1 MPDRTYTRPVKTT
14 SMTVS
19 DRRELNERKKMLK
32 KGIIPPPKPP
42 KETLPRRS
50 GLRQRKLTFPAGGA
64 PEIVDPNKSKAK
76 AQQALQIQIPV
87 TRLPGQADIPG
98 SDSPERKDFDLAA
111 GYALL
116 TSSLATGPS
125 GLTPLI
131 PNPVGSTPGPDHAPT
146 GSAPVALVAPSVAL
160 QAVDP
165 IDPVNNR
172 SENKSPE
179 IEDGEDKSSS
189 NSDQDAE
196 GEDESDDSDKGNQ
209 VDHLRLGTGSNT
221 SLMAIPHLAVAFG
234 NPASLVLPPL
244 QPFPAHPSG
253 PAINIQVPHPFGP
266 PSEPI
271 APVFMD
277 IPADVQDLLLNAP
290 IPFVDDSMPGLA
302 FNHLGLQAMLTDSG
316 SYDSSSLV
324 GAAHQEVGIPTATSG
339 RASNGLLE
347 FAASFAT
354 SVPQH
359 MPLAAPPLVQQSLQS
374 SALANSPDSVCTHM
388 TVSVPPTPF
397 DLTPGPRYTSPAP
410 PPRVRPPLRLGA
422 PVASSPSHARAH
434 TPLQASAVTHRA
446 SHQLLRMPINPTS
459 RAGTPFTTTRSTPVA
474 PPITPLRATSTLA
487 PKPSVSR
494 QPGLDTRSPSAAI
507 RQVQAQSRSHSAT
520 ASIGPPSSHSRHSSV
535 AQLNSSPALRATT
548 SRSLTKGPSPGHR
561 LAANPAAVGS
571 PARVRSAS
579 PRLSAPS
586 TPLGRSSSFYTLP
599 QFHAVRSLCSA
610 SRAGSSL
617 PSRIGSPV
625 SAASRTELEGN
636 FPSTPRTEI
645 DRNLPFSPRT
655 EIGIDEDL
663 PLISSA
669 ETRSNQVPST
679 PLDEDMPLAHNQ
691 DPVRNLDST
700 SDVDSTSHAESRI
713 ADSLGVPRLR
723 TPPPLARALQQSMV
737 TPESDFENSDGF
749 FVPGPV
755 PNTDFSMELV
765 PSVTIAAP
773 TSTEF
778 ALYRA
783 RELID
788 LQVKK
793 KTKTDPD
800 GGQIKG
806 ARKVCTY
813 DAEHKKLMNV
823 MKGSMQYQF
832 TSISPWMISDNNW
845 YAVAKDFAREYTN
858 LVVDGIDDSDF
869 LKSLKMSSSQ
879 VRGAALEPVK
889 TLVQKSFGLEAG
901 DEAAIKW
908 LQDRGRCLYPG
919 YNMQGEDKF
928 NTVLMSKVM
937 VAMYFHSVRRIAILG
952 FDNILERDDP
962 DVMARLLE
970 SVALPNAQGIP
981 QVPKIVDQSN
991 EASRGPSLA
1000 AIAFAA
1006 IHIQHALERLKT
1018 PNGAGCK
1025 GKKKDEGGNMKKE
1038 FNELGYNYM
1047 WKEYVR
1053 DLAEHPKLGVLRSTF
1068 LNALKTEYCR
1078 QLPRVGEPLGSDHMW
1093 QTGTRIFNSP

>member
-1 MPDRTYTRPVKTT
+1 MPDRTYARPVKTT

-32 KGIIPPPKPP
+32 KGIIPPPEPP

-64 PEIVDPNKSKAK
+64 PEIVDPNRSKAK

-87 TRLPGQADIPG
+87 ARLPGQADIPG
-98 SDSPERKDFDLAA
+98 SDSPEREDFDLAA

-116 TSSLATGPS
+116 TSSLATRPS

-131 PNPVGSTPGPDHAPT
+131 PNPVGSAPVPDHAPT
-146 GSAPVALVAPSVAL
+146 GSAPMALVAPSVTL
-160 QAVDP
+160 QAVNP

-179 IEDGEDKSSS
+179 IEDGEDESSS
-189 NSDQDAE
+189 SSDQDAE
-196 GEDESDDSDKGNQ
+196 GEDESDDSDTGNQ
-209 VDHLRLGTGSNT
+209 VDHLHLGTGSNT

-234 NPASLVLPPL
+234 NQAPLVLPPL
-244 QPFPAHPSG
+244 QPSAAHPSG
-253 PAINIQVPHPFGP
+253 PAANIQAPHPFGP
-266 PSEPI
+266 PSEHI

-290 IPFVDDSMPGLA
+290 IPSVDDSMPGLA
-302 FNHLGLQAMLTDSG
+302 FDHWGLQAMSTDSG

-324 GAAHQEVGIPTATSG
+324 GAAHQEVGIPAATSG
-339 RASNGLLE
+339 CASNGLLE
-347 FAASFAT
+347 FATSFAT

-359 MPLAAPPLVQQSLQS
+359 MPLAAPPPVQQSLQS
-374 SALANSPDSVCTHM
+374 GALANSPASVRTHM
-388 TVSVPPTPF
+388 TISVPPTPF
-397 DLTPGPRYTSPAP
+397 DPTPGPRYASPAP
-410 PPRVRPPLRLGA
+410 PPRVRPPLRLGT
-422 PVASSPSHARAH
+422 PIASSPSHARTH
-434 TPLQASAVTHRA
+434 TPLQASAVTHHA

-459 RAGTPFTTTRSTPVA
+459 RAGIPLTTTRSTPVA
-474 PPITPLRATSTLA
+474 SPITPLRATSTSTLA

-494 QPGLDTRSPSAAI
+494 QSGLDTRSPSAAI

-520 ASIGPPSSHSRHSSV
+520 ASIGPASSHLHRPSV
-535 AQLNSSPALRATT
+535 ARLNSSPALRATT

-571 PARVRSAS
+571 PARIRSAS

-586 TPLGRSSSFYTLP
+586 TPLGRSWSLYTLP
-599 QFHAVRSLCSA
+599 QFRATRSLCSA

-625 SAASRTELEGN
+625 SAASRTEFEDN

-669 ETRSNQVPST
+669 ETRSDQVPST
-679 PLDEDMPLAHNQ
+679 LSDEDIPLTHNQ
-691 DPVRNLDST
+691 DLVRNLDLA
-700 SDVDSTSHAESRI
+700 SDVASTSHAESEI
-713 ADSLGVPRLR
+713 ADALGVPRLR
-723 TPPPLARALQQSMV
+723 TPPPLARALQQSIV

-755 PNTDFSMELV
+755 PNTDFSVELV

-773 TSTEF
+773 TSAEF

-788 LQVKK
+788 LRVKK
-793 KTKTDPD
+793 KTKTDPN
-800 GGQIKG
+800 GGRIKG

-832 TSISPWMISDNNW
+832 TSISPWMIPDENW
-845 YAVAKDFAREYTN
+845 YIVAKDFAREYTN
-858 LVVDGIDDSDF
+858 LVVDGLDDSDF

-901 DEAAIKW
+901 DEAAVKW

-970 SVALPNAQGIP
+970 SVALPNARGIP
-981 QVPKIVDQSN
+981 QVPKIVDQSD

-1018 PNGAGCK
+1018 PDGAGRK

-1038 FNELGYNYM
+1038 FNEVGYNYM

-1053 DLAEHPKLGVLRSTF
+1053 DLAEHPKLGVIRSTF
-1068 LNALKTEYCR
+1068 LNTLKTEYCR

-1093 QTGTRIFNSP
+1093 

>member
-1 MPDRTYTRPVKTT
+1 MPDRTYARPVKTT

-32 KGIIPPPKPP
+32 KGIIPPPEPP
-42 KETLPRRS
+42 KETPPRRS
-50 GLRQRKLTFPAGGA
+50 GLRERKLTFPAGGA
-64 PEIVDPNKSKAK
+64 PEIIDPNRSKAK

-87 TRLPGQADIPG
+87 ARLPGQADIPG

-116 TSSLATGPS
+116 TSNLTTGPS

-131 PNPVGSTPGPDHAPT
+131 PNPVGSALGPHTPT
-146 GSAPVALVAPSVAL
+146 GSALAALVAPSVAQV
-160 QAVDP
+160 QAADP
-165 IDPVNNR
+165 IDPVNNC

-189 NSDQDAE
+189 DSNPDAE
-196 GEDESDDSDKGNQ
+196 GEDESDNSDRGNQ
-209 VDHLRLGTGSNT
+209 AEHLRLGAGSDT
-221 SLMAIPHLAVAFG
+221 SLVAIPHLAVAFA
-234 NPASLVLPPL
+234 PLALPPL
-244 QPFPAHPSG
+244 HPLAAHPSG
-253 PAINIQVPHPFGP
+253 PAANIQAPHPFGP
-266 PSEPI
+266 PLEPI

-277 IPADVQDLLLNAP
+277 IPADVQDLLLNAL
-290 IPFVDDSMPGLA
+290 IPSVDDSMPGLV
-302 FNHLGLQAMLTDSG
+302 FDHWGLQAMSTDSG

-324 GAAHQEVGIPTATSG
+324 GAAHQEVGIPAATSG
-339 RASNGLLE
+339 CASNGLLE
-347 FAASFAT
+347 FATSFAT

-359 MPLAAPPLVQQSLQS
+359 MPLAAPPPVQQSLQS
-374 SALANSPDSVCTHM
+374 GTLANSPASVRTHM
-388 TVSVPPTPF
+388 TISVPPTPF
-397 DLTPGPRYTSPAP
+397 DPTPGPRYASPAP
-410 PPRVRPPLRLGA
+410 PPRVRLPLRLGT
-422 PVASSPSHARAH
+422 PVASSPSHARTH

-459 RAGTPFTTTRSTPVA
+459 RAGTPLTTTRSTPVA
-474 PPITPLRATSTLA
+474 PPITPLRATSTSTLA

-494 QPGLDTRSPSAAI
+494 QSGLDTRSPSAAI
-507 RQVQAQSRSHSAT
+507 RQVQAQSRLHSAT
-520 ASIGPPSSHSRHSSV
+520 ASIGPASSHSHRASV
-535 AQLNSSPALRATT
+535 ARLNSSPALRATT

-579 PRLSAPS
+579 PRLSALS
-586 TPLGRSSSFYTLP
+586 TPLDRSSSLYTLP
-599 QFHAVRSLCSA
+599 QFCATRSLCSA

-625 SAASRTELEGN
+625 SAASRTEFEDN

-645 DRNLPFSPRT
+645 NRDLLFSPQT

-679 PLDEDMPLAHNQ
+679 LIDEDMPLAHNQ
-691 DPVRNLDST
+691 DLVRNLDSA
-700 SDVDSTSHAESRI
+700 SDVDSTSHAKSGI
-713 ADSLGVPRLR
+713 ADALGVPRLQ
-723 TPPPLARALQQSMV
+723 TPPPLARPLQQSIV
-737 TPESDFENSDGF
+737 TPELDFENSDGF

-755 PNTDFSMELV
+755 PNTDFSVELV

-773 TSTEF
+773 TSAEF

-793 KTKTDPD
+793 KTKTNPN

-832 TSISPWMISDNNW
+832 TSISPWMIPDNNW
-845 YAVAKDFAREYTN
+845 YIVAKDFAREYTN
-858 LVVDGIDDSDF
+858 LVVDGLDDSDF

-879 VRGAALEPVK
+879 VRGAAVK

-901 DEAAIKW
+901 DEAAVKW
-908 LQDRGRCLYPG
+908 LQDQGRCLYPG

-962 DVMARLLE
+962 DIMARLLE
-970 SVALPNAQGIP
+970 SVALPNARGIP
-981 QVPKIVDQSN
+981 QVPKIVDQSD

-1006 IHIQHALERLKT
+1006 IHIQHALEHLKT
-1018 PNGAGCK
+1018 PDGAGRK
-1025 GKKKDEGGNMKKE
+1025 GKKKDEGGNMRKE
-1038 FNELGYNYM
+1038 FNEVGYNYM

-1053 DLAEHPKLGVLRSTF
+1053 DLAEHPKLGVIRSTF

-1093 QTGTRIFNSP
+1093 